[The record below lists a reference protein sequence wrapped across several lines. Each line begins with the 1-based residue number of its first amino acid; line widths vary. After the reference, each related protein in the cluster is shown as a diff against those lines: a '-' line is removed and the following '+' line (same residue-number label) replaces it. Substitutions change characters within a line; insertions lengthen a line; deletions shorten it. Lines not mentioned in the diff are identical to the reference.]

1 MGNQDNG
8 SIGLRVHKY
17 ILPIAIMHEVK
28 ASKCLLRVNR
38 VF

>member
-1 MGNQDNG
+1 MGSQDNG
-8 SIGLRVHKY
+8 SIGLCVHKD

-28 ASKCLLRVNR
+28 ASKCLLGINR